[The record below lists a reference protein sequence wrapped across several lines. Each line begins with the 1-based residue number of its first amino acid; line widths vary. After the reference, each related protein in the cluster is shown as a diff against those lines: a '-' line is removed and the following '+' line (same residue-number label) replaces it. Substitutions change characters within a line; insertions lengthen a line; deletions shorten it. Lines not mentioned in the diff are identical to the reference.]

1 MVFCWLRFSHLWSIG
16 VETVKKLT
24 FWKNTW
30 KTFEIIK
37 WSEMEF
43 KKFNLKFV
51 RSKPKFYAKYV
62 RLVLKA
68 LNLCKIYAKFNAK
81 YVRSTLKFNAKYVR
95 SPPKFN
101 AKYVRSTPN
110 CNAKYVRLA
119 LNALNLWKI
128 YAKFNAKYVRST
140 LIFNAKYVRS
150 TPKFNV
156 KLCKI
161 GVECVEFM

>member
-1 MVFCWLRFSHLWSIG
+1 
-16 VETVKKLT
+16 
-24 FWKNTW
+24 
-30 KTFEIIK
+30 
-37 WSEMEF
+37 MEF

-51 RSKPKFYAKYV
+51 RSKPKLYAKYV

-95 SPPKFN
+95 PTPKFN
-101 AKYVRSTPN
+101 A
-110 CNAKYVRLA
+110 
-119 LNALNLWKI
+119 
-128 YAKFNAKYVRST
+128 
-140 LIFNAKYVRS
+140 
-150 TPKFNV
+150 

>member
-1 MVFCWLRFSHLWSIG
+1 M
-16 VETVKKLT
+16 K
-24 FWKNTW
+24 
-30 KTFEIIK
+30 
-37 WSEMEF
+37 F

-81 YVRSTLKFNAKYVR
+81 YVRSM
-95 SPPKFN
+95 PKFN
-101 AKYVRSTPN
+101 AKYVRSTL
-110 CNAKYVRLA
+110 K
-119 LNALNLWKI
+119 
-128 YAKFNAKYVRST
+128 
-140 LIFNAKYVRS
+140 FNAKYVRS
-150 TPKFNV
+150 TPKFNG